1 MGYSFVKVGR
11 LSGCHQ
17 NIKDKG
23 NTRKSNRQILAEK
36 INLST
41 AIFML
46 GLVSQMAV
54 TDLKAAND
62 GPETTVGYDFSR
74 SPVQPTEINSGTPQG
89 VDPQRQEPTA
99 VKRIQDRSI
108 PSTGAKTVA
117 GVDDTRY
124 GGSNTPA
131 TTTIPGA
138 DAGRFNTGNLQ
149 KASQTEAQSS
159 GSIAGADNNRIR
171 PTAVSIRLENA
182 VLVVEYPAGTAL
194 EFSPALGEPWQSVD
208 PDGDGIHMTE
218 ANSLGFFRAVK

>member
-1 MGYSFVKVGR
+1 M
-11 LSGCHQ
+11 
-17 NIKDKG
+17 
-23 NTRKSNRQILAEK
+23 KSNRQIPAKK

-62 GPETTVGYDFSR
+62 GLETTVGYDFSR
-74 SPVQPTEINSGTPQG
+74 SPIQPAEINSGTPQG
-89 VDPQRQEPTA
+89 TDPERQIPT
-99 VKRIQDRSI
+99 VLKRIQDRSI
-108 PSTGAKTVA
+108 PSTGVKTVE

-124 GGSNTPA
+124 EGANTPEA
-131 TTTIPGA
+131 TTIPGT
-138 DAGRFNTGNLQ
+138 DAGRFNTDNLQ
-149 KASQTEAQSS
+149 IASQTEAQSS
-159 GSIAGADNNRIR
+159 GSIPGSDNNRVR
-171 PTAVSIRLENA
+171 PTAVSIRVENA

-194 EFSPALGEPWQSVD
+194 EFSPALGEPWQSID